1 MSILVTCPHCQTT
14 TEVPANLAGQ
24 SGPCRECGREL
35 HVPWPTA
42 TRTPRGQRLRIVVR
56 SGMVAGTLAG
66 LATLLLFTLPEL
78 GPVSGV
84 LQALVAADPAD
95 EDYRRLI
102 VGHGAL
108 WFSITGLIGFLTA
121 LLVGIVASAG
131 IASQTLDDKCLA
143 AGWGCLGGILLAT
156 LVALLAG
163 WYWTLPPT
171 TQVLA
176 VRLIGV
182 LACGAL
188 AAAIGFWHAK

>member
-14 TEVPANLAGQ
+14 TEVPASMAGQ
-24 SGPCRECGREL
+24 SGPCRECGRPV

-42 TRTPRGQRLRIVVR
+42 HRTPPGQRLRIVLR
-56 SGMVAGTLAG
+56 SGLVAGILVG

-78 GPVSGV
+78 GPISGM

-95 EDYRRLI
+95 EDYRRLV

-108 WFSITGLIGFLTA
+108 WLGITGLSGFLTA
-121 LLVGIVASAG
+121 LLVGIVASTG
-131 IASQTLDDKCLA
+131 IAWQILDAKCLA
-143 AGWGCLGGILLAT
+143 AGWGCLGSILLAT
-156 LVALLAG
+156 IVALLAG
-163 WYWTLPPT
+163 WFWALLPT

-176 VRLIGV
+176 GRLICV

-188 AAAIGFWHAK
+188 AAMIAFWRAR